1 MAIFENYSQ
10 VRAVQFVWG
19 AHVWIRIGSFM
30 ATGGYTESFGYILYL
45 ELNRHSVIVINFF
58 FGFAEHTHEN
68 KTPIVLLN
76 IS

>member
-1 MAIFENYSQ
+1 
-10 VRAVQFVWG
+10 
-19 AHVWIRIGSFM
+19 M

-58 FGFAEHTHEN
+58 GFAEHTHEN